1 LAVVFNS
8 RHPCTT
14 NTKKHAKKI
23 TKNKVA
29 QIVVCIQIKNCCHIA
44 FVETSQIISK
54 LSVL

>member
-1 LAVVFNS
+1 VFNS